1 MGSKASEG
9 DRDFDLLVFLLV
21 RDKIKF
27 IKTQ

>member
-21 RDKIKF
+21 PDKIKL
-27 IKTQ
+27 IQTL